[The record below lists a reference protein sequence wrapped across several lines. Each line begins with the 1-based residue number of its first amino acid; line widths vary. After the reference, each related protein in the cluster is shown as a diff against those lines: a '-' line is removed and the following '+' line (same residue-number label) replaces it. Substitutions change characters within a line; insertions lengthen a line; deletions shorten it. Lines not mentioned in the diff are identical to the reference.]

1 MQSITLHTRVGEDGI
16 LKLEMPANVRNT
28 KLEIVLVFTSTGEE
42 SAGWPPG
49 FFEKTFGCI
58 PDFPDR
64 APQGEYETRNALE

>member
-16 LKLEMPANVRNT
+16 LKLEMPGDVRNT
-28 KLEIVLVFTSTGEE
+28 ELEIVVVFTPAGKE
-42 SAGWPPG
+42 SAGWPAG